1 MKVLVIDD
9 EIKLADALGELFRR
23 NKFVADVVYDGE
35 NGLFAATTGDYDVV
49 VLDVMMPDMDGFE
62 VVRRMREKKISVP
75 VLMLTARDEVSNRV
89 KGLDCGAD
97 DYLTKPFASEEL
109 LARVRALTRRQSE
122 MVYDEMSFADVSLNP
137 LNYTLSCGTKS
148 VALGAKEYEIM
159 RLFLSNPT
167 QVIGKETIISK
178 VWGLDSDITEN
189 NVEAYISFLRKKLF
203 FIGSTLNIA
212 TKRML
217 GYFLEKTN

>member
-62 VVRRMREKKISVP
+62 MVRRMREKKVSVP

>member
-62 VVRRMREKKISVP
+62 VVRRMREKKVSVP

-122 MVYDEMSFADVSLNP
+122 MVYDEMSFADISLNP

>member
-1 MKVLVIDD
+1 MKILVIDD

-62 VVRRMREKKISVP
+62 VVRRMREKKVSVP

-89 KGLDCGAD
+89 KGLDFGAD

-178 VWGLDSDITEN
+178 VWGLDSNITEN